1 MDNASKA
8 LLMAGGVLIALL
20 VITLAVFVFNQMSD
34 YQKSQS
40 DLVEVEQLADFN
52 EQFTQYVRNDL
63 NGIDL
68 VTLANKVV
76 NFNQKDSGAGEIN
89 YDQDITLIIN
99 MENYQQKYVGNLFD
113 KSTYTVE
120 NKNSDFFTIISKYTE
135 LETKYTL
142 KTITALSSN
151 IESLKSYYINNDTI
165 NGKSVSDVT
174 GRKVVAGSDLE
185 TLENKLKNKDFSDI
199 ERYSEY
205 SEFKTAEFE
214 GLQPEYINGQISK
227 LTFKY
232 IGN

>member
-89 YDQDITLIIN
+89 YDQNITLIIN

-120 NKNSDFFTIISKYTE
+120 NKNSDFFTYSI
-135 LETKYTL
+135 
-142 KTITALSSN
+142 
-151 IESLKSYYINNDTI
+151 TI
-165 NGKSVSDVT
+165 NKKKRFAIALLSNGSVGLPI
-174 GRKVVAGSDLE
+174 GRAAATSGRGVC
-185 TLENKLKNKDFSDI
+185 
-199 ERYSEY
+199 
-205 SEFKTAEFE
+205 
-214 GLQPEYINGQISK
+214 GLLRRRARQSRCRWRHRLCRGRS
-227 LTFKY
+227 
-232 IGN
+232 